1 MKIKNIKIQK
11 LLIKKSR
18 NVFNKVLPSQL
29 CPSAFSLYPLPQS
42 QVKDPGTFTQ
52 SCSHV
57 FDVLLWHSLKSRS
70 KRNGKK
76 TNKQIKT
83 EDKKKIKT

>member
-1 MKIKNIKIQK
+1 M
-11 LLIKKSR
+11 
-18 NVFNKVLPSQL
+18 FNKVLPSQL

-52 SCSHV
+52 SCSHI
-57 FDVLLWHSLKSRS
+57 FDVLLWHSLKSKR
-70 KRNGKK
+70 KRNGKNK
-76 TNKQIKT
+76 QTNKQTKT